1 MIKSKGVI
9 FLELKERKQIRKPY
23 LWEALLTFGL
33 LIAVMGTSIMVYES
47 DPHVPMLI
55 GTLFA
60 AIMAMRLGYHWN
72 DIEKSMLDGIYQAL
86 QAVIILLIIGVLIGV
101 WILSGVVPSMI
112 YYGLGIL
119 KPSIFLVA
127 TVLIASLTSLATGT
141 SWGTAGTIGIA
152 LMGIARGLG
161 IPPEIAAGAVISG
174 AYFGDKLSPL
184 SDTTNLAPA
193 VAGTDVFTH
202 IKGMLPATLV
212 AYGATLVIFLV
223 MGFKYSSGTGGDLST
238 INTIREGI
246 LGSFNV
252 SPLLLLPP
260 VAVIV
265 AIAFK
270 IPAVPGIT
278 IGILLGGALGAIM
291 QGVNLGDLLS
301 ASYGGYVSQTGIE
314 MIDELLTSGGLTGMM
329 YSVSLT
335 IIAMMFGGIMESTGQ
350 LDVIVNSVIH
360 RIKRTG
366 TLVATTIATGIFS
379 NATMPEQY
387 ISIVVPGKM
396 YAKAYRDRGIH
407 PKVLSNA
414 LESGG
419 SVTSALI
426 PWNTCGAFMYS
437 VLGVS
442 ALQYGRY
449 AFFNLL
455 TPLVVIAFAYLNF
468 KTPMISDDPDTV
480 IH

>member
-1 MIKSKGVI
+1 MEEK
-9 FLELKERKQIRKPY
+9 KQIRKPY

-33 LIAVMGTSIMVYES
+33 LIAVMGTSIIVYGA
-47 DPHVPMLI
+47 DPHIPMLI

-60 AIMAMRLGYHWN
+60 AVMATRLGYHWN
-72 DIEKSMLDGIYQAL
+72 DIEKSMFDGIYQAL
-86 QAVIILLIIGVLIGV
+86 QAVVILLIIGVLIGV

-119 KPSIFLVA
+119 RPNIFLVA
-127 TVLIASLTSLATGT
+127 TVLISSLTSLATGT

-161 IPPEIAAGAVISG
+161 VPPEIAAGAVISG

-202 IKGMLPATLV
+202 IKGMLPATIV
-212 AYGATLVIFLV
+212 AYAGALIIFLV
-223 MGFKYSSGTGGDLST
+223 MGFQYSSGSAVDLSS

-246 LGSFNV
+246 SSSFTI

-270 IPAVPGIT
+270 VPAVPGIT
-278 IGILLGGALGAIM
+278 IGILFGGTLGALI
-291 QGVNLGDLLS
+291 QGVDLGQLLS
-301 ASYGGYVSQTGIE
+301 AAYGGYVSETGIE
-314 MIDELLTSGGLTGMM
+314 MIDELLTSGGLTNMM

-335 IIAMMFGGIMESTGQ
+335 VIAMMFGGIMESTGQ
-350 LDVIVNSVIH
+350 LNVIVNSIIH
-360 RIKRTG
+360 RIKRKG
-366 TLVATTIATGIFS
+366 TLVLITIATGIFS
-379 NATMPEQY
+379 NSTMPEQY
-387 ISIVVPGKM
+387 VSIVVPGKM
-396 YAKAYRDRGIH
+396 YSGAYKERGIH

-419 SVTSALI
+419 SVTSPFI
-426 PWNTCGAFMYS
+426 PWNTCGAFMFS

-442 ALQYGRY
+442 AFQYGRY
-449 AFFNLL
+449 AFFNIL
-455 TPLVVIAFAYLNF
+455 TPIIVILFAYLNY
-468 KTPMISDDPDTV
+468 KTPMISEDPDTV
-480 IH
+480 I